1 MSMRSSFTLVLVA
14 HDRKKES
21 LADFVAE
28 HRRALG
34 RFHLVATRGT
44 GALIA
49 RRTGLVVHTLDHG
62 HLGGDQQIGA
72 LAEQNRVQAA
82 IFFRDPEAEPHEP
95 DFGGLLRVCDEQE
108 IPLATNRSTAEAL
121 IYFLE
126 SSPDRALVAARP
138 WGFVLPGVEAQPVG

>member
-1 MSMRSSFTLVLVA
+1 MTLVLIA

-21 LADFVAE
+21 LANFVAE
-28 HRRALG
+28 HRRAFS
-34 RFHLVATRGT
+34 RFHLVATMGT

-49 RRTGLVVHTLDHG
+49 RRTGLVVHTLEHG

-82 IFFRDPEAEPHEP
+82 IFFRDPEAGPHEP
-95 DFGGLLRVCDEQE
+95 DFAGLLRVCDEQE

-126 SSPDRALVAARP
+126 TSPDRTLVAARP
-138 WGFVLPGVEAQPVG
+138 WGFVAPAVDVQPVR